1 MPSQIQWTN
10 ALSTRASLEA
20 AVTEVVEKVKQSL
33 FAPPDLGIVFI
44 SSAYSSDYPRLMPLL
59 LDQFSLPV
67 VIGCGGGGIV
77 GINDEGKAIEVEE
90 NTALSLSVAS
100 LPEVE
105 IEPFHVNADDLP
117 DLDSSPEAWTKLIA
131 VPPEK
136 QPDFILL
143 SDPFSSKINELLE
156 GLDFAYPGSS
166 KVGGLSSGSN
176 GLNTALFYYSEKHPG
191 LMLYREGTVGIA
203 LSGNIVLETI
213 VAQGCRPIGRPYRVN
228 QCDRNIIIELVDH
241 RNEVGSPLDLLREML
256 QTLSEEDRELA
267 QSSLFIGMARD
278 EFKMELKQ
286 GDFLIRNL
294 LGVDPKYG
302 AIAVGDRVRPGQ
314 RIQFHLRDAQTSA
327 EDLEMLLINYQ
338 REKGNSTSAYGAL
351 MFSCL
356 GRGRGLYN
364 KPDFDSSL
372 FHRYL
377 KNVPL
382 GGFFC
387 NGEIGP
393 VGGSTFLHGYTSVFG
408 IFCRPST
415 K

>member
-20 AVTEVVEKVKQSL
+20 AITEVVAKVKQSL
-33 FAPPDLGIVFI
+33 SGSPDLGIVFI

-59 LDQFSLPV
+59 LEQLPLPI

-77 GINDEGKAIEVEE
+77 GVNSQGKAMEIEED
-90 NTALSLSVAS
+90 TALSLTVAC
-100 LPEVE
+100 LPGVE
-105 IEPFHVNADDLP
+105 LQPFHIDAEEIP
-117 DLDSSPEAWTKLIA
+117 DLDSPPQAWTNLIA
-131 VPPEK
+131 VAPEK

-156 GLDFAYPGSS
+156 GLDFAYPSSS
-166 KVGGLSSGSN
+166 KVGGLASGSN
-176 GLNTALFYYSEKHPG
+176 GLHSALFYYSEDKPTP
-191 LMLYREGTVGIA
+191 LLYREGTVGLA
-203 LSGNIVLETI
+203 LSGNIVLDTI
-213 VAQGCRPIGRPYRVN
+213 VAQGCRPIGKPYRVN
-228 QCDRNIIIELVDH
+228 QCERNIIIELADYQDK
-241 RNEVGSPLDLLREML
+241 VGAPLDLLREMI

-267 QSSLFIGMARD
+267 QSSLFIGVARD
-278 EFKMELKQ
+278 EFKLELKQ

-314 RIQFHLRDAQTSA
+314 RIQFHLRDARTSA
-327 EDLEMLLINYQ
+327 EDLELLLTAYQ
-338 REKGNSTSAYGAL
+338 TQRGNTPAPYGAL

-356 GRGRGLYN
+356 GRGRGLYDEDN
-364 KPDFDSSL
+364 FDSRL
-372 FHRYL
+372 FQRYL

-393 VGGSTFLHGYTSVFG
+393 VGNNTFLHGYTSVFG
-408 IFCRPST
+408 IFRQPIS
-415 K
+415 